1 VTPRGAI
8 AAGCAIALAT
18 IAAHAPAWRG
28 AFVLDDITEIA
39 ENPAIRVLWPPWV
52 PMMEGTPMPHRPLP
66 YYTFALN
73 YALHGL
79 DPRGYHAVNLAIH
92 LANGWLAWWVAR
104 EVLRRLGV
112 GDAAG
117 GIALAATT
125 LWLVHPLC
133 TQAVDYVYQRIES
146 LAALAIIG
154 TVACFLRAADS
165 PRPTAWLAASVAAS
179 AAGMLCKE
187 HVAAAPVAVLL
198 IDWLAGKK
206 GSGTFCRSPQA
217 TRPRPEAGVCRQKV
231 PDPFFHAF
239 LFATPLIAVAV
250 VALQRDRFTD
260 FKQTLAGP
268 LLYAANQPLV
278 IGEYLARAVWP
289 APLCIDWYRLPIENP
304 LLLAP
309 GIVAIVGAL
318 GLAAWGV
325 RHARGLALAILLFL
339 ALLAPTSS
347 VLPVNDLMVEHRM
360 YLPLFVV
367 CVGLCAAAYALMA
380 RHLAAN
386 RCRSVGVGITMVVG
400 LALAITT
407 WNRCHAYQ
415 SRLVM
420 WADVVTKSPGNPRG
434 WQTLALE
441 LLQVGDLRHAL
452 EAVDRSLAL
461 VPQAP
466 MSQLTRAGILLEL
479 GQAGEAVAAADRALA
494 LDPGLAD
501 ARRVRAAAIEA
512 LQKPVD
518 APSTK

>member
-1 VTPRGAI
+1 MVV
-8 AAGCAIALAT
+8 AAVVVAAAM

-39 ENPAIRVLWPPWV
+39 ENRAIRVLWPPWV

-117 GIALAATT
+117 GVALAATT

-133 TQAVDYVYQRIES
+133 TQAVDYVYQRIEA
-146 LAALAIIG
+146 LAALAILG
-154 TVACFLRAADS
+154 TVACFLRAAGS

-187 HVAAAPVAVLL
+187 HVVAAPVAVLL
-198 IDWLAGKK
+198 IDWLAVEKV
-206 GSGTFCRSPQA
+206 SGVVSRLKYYA
-217 TRPRPEAGVCRQKV
+217 A
-231 PDPFFHAF
+231 

-278 IGEYLARAVWP
+278 IGEYLARAIWP

-325 RHARGLALAILLFL
+325 WHAPGLALAILLFL

-347 VLPVNDLMVEHRM
+347 FLPVNDLLVEHRM

-386 RCRSVGVGITMVVG
+386 RCRSVGVGITTVVA
-400 LALAITT
+400 LALAVTT

-420 WADVVTKSPGNPRG
+420 WADVVTKAPGNPRG

-441 LLQVGDLRHAL
+441 LLQVGDFPHAL
-452 EAVDRSLAL
+452 EAVDRSLTL

-479 GQAGEAVAAADRALA
+479 GQAGEAVAAADRARA

-501 ARRVRAAAIEA
+501 ARRVRAEAIEA

-518 APSTK
+518 APGTK